1 MNLQS
6 LTLTQARDLLDNRR
20 LTSRQLTD
28 YYLQRLEK
36 YDSYINSSLS

>member
-6 LTLTQARDLLDNRR
+6 LTLTQARDLLDNRL

-28 YYLQRLEK
+28 YYLQRL
-36 YDSYINSSLS
+36 